1 MSGLGLLS
9 NYNYES
15 DPSDP
20 DDTETPSASKTQSEN
35 GNEKLHKLS
44 KESVCPD
51 KSKEQEDKHAD
62 RSSEN
67 SAGKSDGNSDEKNKD
82 KHVDRTSSSDES
94 RANRNHG
101 VRSSDNLSRDDRN
114 RGDKSRDDKYKSA
127 RSRDREDKRRMD
139 HTHHKRDD
147 RSGRDHERSRDY
159 KRRDNRGGRDFRGR
173 GYRGR
178 DHRTDFRHR
187 SASQEAKDREFE
199 EYRRKKYGDS
209 RDWGKVSAES
219 LKDVKTDSTLP
230 TSFDNTIA
238 KQLAAQREKRKLLWG
253 KKEDGEGSTSS
264 QKGAWGTGCLKNDET
279 GEQTAKFLKLMGVRD
294 VTADNLKDYKK
305 SDESVLR
312 SSEAVNSMENEYE
325 KSRYMQHINKGVGLG
340 MIQFTKPP
348 PPT

>member
-1 MSGLGLLS
+1 M
-9 NYNYES
+9 N
-15 DPSDP
+15 
-20 DDTETPSASKTQSEN
+20 K
-35 GNEKLHKLS
+35 K
-44 KESVCPD
+44 SVGSD
-51 KSKEQEDKHAD
+51 KSKEQEDEHAD
-62 RSSEN
+62 RSN
-67 SAGKSDGNSDEKNKD
+67 SLGKSDSDEKNKD
-82 KHVDRTSSSDES
+82 KHGERTSSSDES
-94 RANRNHG
+94 RANRN
-101 VRSSDNLSRDDRN
+101 VRSSDNSSRDDRN
-114 RGDKSRDDKYKSA
+114 RGDKSRDDKHKSD
-127 RSRDREDKRRMD
+127 RSQDREDKRRMD
-139 HTHHKRDD
+139 HKRDD
-147 RSGRDHERSRDY
+147 RSGRDHDRSRDY

-173 GYRGR
+173 GHRSR

-199 EYRRKKYGDS
+199 EYRRRKYGDS

-253 KKEDGEGSTSS
+253 KKEDGEGSASS